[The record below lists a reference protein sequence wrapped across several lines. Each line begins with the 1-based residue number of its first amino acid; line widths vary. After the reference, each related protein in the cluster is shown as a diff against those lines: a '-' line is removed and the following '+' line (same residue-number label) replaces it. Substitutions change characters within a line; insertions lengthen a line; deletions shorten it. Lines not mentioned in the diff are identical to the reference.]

1 MIRFLLD
8 EGVNPA
14 IHPTVGEL
22 TRGEWFNP
30 FAFFIYCPETSET
43 VFFTDKLL

>member
-30 FAFFIYCPETSET
+30 FAFFYYGEQYKY
-43 VFFTDKLL
+43 VDVHQ